1 MIAEGGNNAFY
12 TRRDVAEL
20 PTLDTRE
27 AYREEDLRNE
37 WSGTTAAEQWE
48 TVKDLPFVTVD

>member
-1 MIAEGGNNAFY
+1 MAAGGNNAFY
-12 TRRDVAEL
+12 TRRDHDAL
-20 PTLDTRE
+20 PTLDTAD

-48 TVKDLPFVTVD
+48 TVKDLEYVTID